1 MPLSFLFLLFL
12 LDRCCRRRQRSFS
25 DGDIDGDYKYLLDD
39 QVIMA
44 LSLCAPVSFHHEK
57 DTDSP
62 ASTSL
67 KQNEVSTS
75 LTQNKESEVAD
86 PSKVAS
92 VEAPSSSRSPASEK
106 HDENVMEVGN
116 DNDLP
121 KRVRSVSDTQESRG
135 TYERDSKYQSQ
146 IPTVS
151 EGHMNDF
158 FGIKSFGSKSPGSS
172 VLVPPL
178 AVALAPKVLP
188 PASSIGGGSSTVSCQ
203 EAPNQTK
210 STISSDPQ
218 EAVDGIMP
226 KTEVDVP
233 RSTAIRVA
241 LTPPSWSW
249 TWGALPVKSKTK
261 SSTDAVTEDRLKDLE
276 AGVPV
281 ISEDVHSDVS
291 GGNITDAIEH
301 REVSPVCVSSC
312 VPVSEPEVNANN
324 ESHNVHLSTDAG
336 AEVNNSHYTDS
347 AAACLNSCSEDVKSV
362 TVDVCPSTLNSKESN
377 SKQPMTGSANTDD
390 GVMGEPKLGNVQ
402 EDTPV
407 VVQTAGA
414 GVSMLGAQ
422 RSHSDSLLASNVFR
436 TESGN
441 VDQVCKVENIIS
453 NAVQSSL
460 GGFEEGEADGDGDT
474 DQELDTLSL
483 HDIPLDQISPEPA
496 GGDFYDSDTESYLS
510 LSLDDGDT
518 AKIPPRSK
526 FGKYRYRRV
535 LVPSQEQLLSLDLQD
550 GENEISFVLQRQESN
565 GAYVSAPPLLRNQLF
580 VWPHDA
586 KIVII
591 DIEGVITAINK
602 GGKGWGMGGF
612 LSAPRTAVHNG
623 VAKLLTNIHNN
634 GYRILYI
641 AQSTSTALSTKEHL
655 AKVGAGSDINLP
667 PGPVFQSP
675 DSLIKAFGA
684 ARTDLF
690 KAAALRYF
698 SLH

>member
-1 MPLSFLFLLFL
+1 
-12 LDRCCRRRQRSFS
+12 
-25 DGDIDGDYKYLLDD
+25 
-39 QVIMA
+39 MA

-57 DTDSP
+57 DTDCSDS
-62 ASTSL
+62 ASL
-67 KQNEVSTS
+67 KQNDVSVS
-75 LTQNKESEVAD
+75 LSQNKESEVTD
-86 PSKVAS
+86 CTKVAPFE
-92 VEAPSSSRSPASEK
+92 VPSSSRSPASGK
-106 HDENVMEVGN
+106 PDEVMKEIGS
-116 DNDLP
+116 DCDLP

-151 EGHMNDF
+151 EGHMNDI
-158 FGIKSFGSKSPGSS
+158 FGIKSFGSKSTGFS

-188 PASSIGGGSSTVSCQ
+188 PASSIGGRSGIISCQ
-203 EAPNQTK
+203 ETPNLAK
-210 STISSDPQ
+210 STISDPQ
-218 EAVDGIMP
+218 EAVADKKP
-226 KTEVDVP
+226 KTEVDVT
-233 RSTAIRVA
+233 RGTAIRVA

-261 SSTDAVTEDRLKDLE
+261 SSTDVVIEDRPKDLE
-276 AGVPV
+276 ADVPA
-281 ISEDVHSDVS
+281 ISEDVRGDAS
-291 GGNITDAIEH
+291 GGNINDAIAH
-301 REVSPVCVSSC
+301 REVSPDCVLSC
-312 VPVSEPEVNANN
+312 VTVSETKVNAEN
-324 ESHNVHLSTDAG
+324 ESLNVHLTADTDTG
-336 AEVNNSHYTDS
+336 AEVNSRNPIDP
-347 AAACLNSCSEDVKSV
+347 AAGCQNSCNEVVKSV

-377 SKQPMTGSANTDD
+377 SQRPMMGSANTDT
-390 GVMGEPKLGNVQ
+390 VVVGEPKVRNVH
-402 EDTPV
+402 EEMAV
-407 VVQTAGA
+407 VAQTAGA
-414 GVSMLGAQ
+414 GMSMLPAH
-422 RSHSDSLLASNVFR
+422 RSHSDSLLASKVFR
-436 TESGN
+436 AEVEN
-441 VDQVCKVENIIS
+441 VDRACKVGNNTS
-453 NAVQSSL
+453 DAAQSSL
-460 GGFEEGEADGDGDT
+460 RDFEEGEADGDGDT

-535 LVPSQEQLLSLDLQD
+535 LVPSQEQLLSLDLHD
-550 GENEISFVLQRQESN
+550 GENEISFVLQRQESK

-690 KAAALRYF
+690 KAAALRYVI
-698 SLH
+698 LHQLVLPPISAEIDRYLYLPYLL

>member
-1 MPLSFLFLLFL
+1 
-12 LDRCCRRRQRSFS
+12 
-25 DGDIDGDYKYLLDD
+25 
-39 QVIMA
+39 MA

-57 DTDSP
+57 DTDCSD
-62 ASTSL
+62 STSL
-67 KQNEVSTS
+67 KQDKVSVS
-75 LTQNKESEVAD
+75 LTPNKESKGTDCTEVA
-86 PSKVAS
+86 SLVA
-92 VEAPSSSRSPASEK
+92 PLSSSSPAFQCNNATFTTAFGK
-106 HDENVMEVGN
+106 HDEDVKEVEN
-116 DNDLP
+116 DSDLP

-135 TYERDSKYQSQ
+135 TYERDSKNQSQ

-151 EGHMNDF
+151 DGHMNDF
-158 FGIKSFGSKSPGSS
+158 FGMKSFGSKPPVSS
-172 VLVPPL
+172 IFVPPL
-178 AVALAPKVLP
+178 AVTLAPKVLP
-188 PASSIGGGSSTVSCQ
+188 PASV
-203 EAPNQTK
+203 
-210 STISSDPQ
+210 ISSNSGTGSCHETSNQVKPFNSSNPQ
-218 EAVDGIMP
+218 EAVAEKMP
-226 KTEVDVP
+226 ITEVEVT

-241 LTPPSWSW
+241 PTPPSWSW

-261 SSTDAVTEDRLKDLE
+261 SSTDVITEDRQKD
-276 AGVPV
+276 ADACVPV
-281 ISEDVHSDVS
+281 IFEDVRSDAS
-291 GGNITDAIEH
+291 GSNVIDAIDH
-301 REVSPVCVSSC
+301 REVLPVCVSSC
-312 VPVSEPEVNANN
+312 APISETVVNADN
-324 ESHNVHLSTDAG
+324 ESHNMDSNTEVGAKDGNLINSPAG
-336 AEVNNSHYTDS
+336 CQNI
-347 AAACLNSCSEDVKSV
+347 CSEDAKSV
-362 TVDVCPSTLNSKESN
+362 MLDECPSTLDLKTSEPESE
-377 SKQPMTGSANTDD
+377 SDSQHPMTGSASTTDD
-390 GVMGEPKLGNVQ
+390 AVMGEPKHVNAQ
-402 EDTPV
+402 EEKAV
-407 VVQTAGA
+407 IAKSAEASMSMSGA
-414 GVSMLGAQ
+414 H
-422 RSHSDSLLASNVFR
+422 RSHSDSHLASKVSRIESEIVGLAYKPVNV
-436 TESGN
+436 
-441 VDQVCKVENIIS
+441 
-453 NAVQSSL
+453 SSDIVPSSF
-460 GGFEEGEADGDGDT
+460 GVFAEGEVDGDGDT

-518 AKIPPRSK
+518 AKVPPRSK

-550 GENEISFVLQRQESN
+550 GENEISFMLQRQESK
-565 GAYVSAPPLLRNQLF
+565 GAYTSATPLLRNQLF

-690 KAAALRYF
+690 KAAALRYIC
-698 SLH
+698 LHRLILPSILQSISESTSSD